1 MEVGWWALIVA
12 SLSFVVSAATFWRN
26 RARRPHLELAGHVL
40 AVRPK
45 RLEVTVV
52 NRGPG
57 VAHDVQ
63 FGPVDG
69 VKGLLYGERAERL
82 GFAEGADMNF
92 FLEPG
97 DRSVTLQAT
106 WSQEPNLRK
115 RRSKRVVVEIS
126 AG

>member
-1 MEVGWWALIVA
+1 MDVGWWALIVA
-12 SLSFVVSAATFWRN
+12 SLSFGVSAATFWRN
-26 RARRPHLELAGHVL
+26 RTRRPHVELAGRVL

-82 GFAEGADMNF
+82 AFAEGASMDF
-92 FLEPG
+92 FLEPE

-115 RRSKRVVVEIS
+115 RRSKRVVVEIP

>member
-1 MEVGWWALIVA
+1 MGWWALIVA

-26 RARRPHLELAGHVL
+26 RTRRPHLELAGHVL

-45 RLEVTVV
+45 RMEVTVV

-69 VKGLLYGERAERL
+69 MKGLLYGERAERL
-82 GFAEGADMNF
+82 AFAEGASMEF
-92 FLEPG
+92 FLEPE
-97 DRSVTLQAT
+97 DRSITLQAT

-115 RRSKRVVVEIS
+115 RHSKRIAVAVHP
-126 AG
+126 G